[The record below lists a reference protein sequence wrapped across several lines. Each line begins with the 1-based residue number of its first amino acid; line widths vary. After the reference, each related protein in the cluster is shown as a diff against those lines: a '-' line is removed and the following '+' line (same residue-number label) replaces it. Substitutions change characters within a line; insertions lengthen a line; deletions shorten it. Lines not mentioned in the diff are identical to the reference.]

1 MRTFIIVWLGQLVS
15 TFGSTMTWFGL
26 KIWAWDLTEQ
36 ATALT
41 LVNFFSLL
49 PSIVITPF
57 AGVIVDRWNRK
68 WLMMIGDAIAVLAT
82 LMILL
87 LYLTQQLQVWHLYWI
102 SMFTGAFE
110 EIQAIAYTA
119 STGLLVPKSQYVR
132 ASSLN
137 AMLHYGSIILAPA
150 LAGFLFYIIGLQGIL
165 LIDGITFMI
174 AIATV
179 LSVTI
184 PQPNMTTTHQ
194 STQGIMRQI
203 TFGWHYLWQR
213 PGLRA
218 IVMLTLLFTF
228 AHDLGGTLFSPMI
241 LARSG
246 SDARVLGSIS
256 AIAGIGGV
264 TGAILLAVWGGPKR
278 RIHGFLIGMIGAGL
292 SKMVFGLGQVL
303 LVWLPAQFCSSVNF
317 PLKRSAEEA
326 ILLSKIAPDIQ
337 GRVFATRSMLIQMLS
352 AIATL
357 IAGPLADSIFEPAM
371 MPDGQLAPILG
382 SIVGTGAGAGMAV
395 IYVLTALGLLLIG
408 MGGYAIPSFRHIE
421 VSVPDSDDGSTPIP
435 PS

>member
-41 LVNFFSLL
+41 LVSFFSLL

-68 WLMMIGDAIAVLAT
+68 WLMMIGDAIAILAT

-87 LYLTQQLQVWHLYWI
+87 LYLTQQLQVWHLYVTGL
-102 SMFTGAFE
+102 FTGAFE
-110 EIQAIAYTA
+110 EIQTIAYTA
-119 STGLLVPKSQYVR
+119 SISLLVPKRQYVR

-137 AMLHYGSIILAPA
+137 ATLHYGSIILAPA

-184 PQPNMTTTHQ
+184 PQPQVTTTHQ
-194 STQGIMRQI
+194 PTQGIMRQI
-203 TFGWHYLWQR
+203 TFGWRYLWQR

-292 SKMVFGLGQVL
+292 SKMMFGMGQTL
-303 LVWLPAQFCSSVNF
+303 LVWLPAQFCSSINF

-337 GRVFATRSMLIQMLS
+337 GRVFATRSMLIQILS

-357 IAGPLADSIFEPAM
+357 IAGPLADSVFEPAM

-382 SIVGTGAGAGMAV
+382 PIIGTGTGAGMAV
-395 IYVLTALGLLLIG
+395 IYVLTALGLLLTG
-408 MGGYAIPSFRHIE
+408 MSGYTIPSLRHIE
-421 VSVPDSDDGSTPIP
+421 KTVPDSDDGSTPIP

>member
-408 MGGYAIPSFRHIE
+408 MGGYAIPSLRHIE

>member
-15 TFGSTMTWFGL
+15 TFGSNMTWFGL
-26 KIWAWDLTEQ
+26 KIWAWNLTEQ

-41 LVNFFSLL
+41 LVSFFSLL

-68 WLMMIGDAIAVLAT
+68 WLMMIGDAVAIVST
-82 LMILL
+82 LMIGL
-87 LYLTQQLQVWHLYWI
+87 LYLTQQLQVWHLYL
-102 SMFTGAFE
+102 SGMFTGAFE

-119 STGLLVPKSQYVR
+119 SISLLVPKSQYVR

-137 AMLHYGSIILAPA
+137 ATLHYGSIILAPA

-184 PQPNMTTTHQ
+184 PQPNATTTHQ
-194 STQGIMRQI
+194 PTEGIMRQI
-203 TFGWHYLWQR
+203 TFGWRYLWQR

-241 LARSG
+241 LARS
-246 SDARVLGSIS
+246 SNDARVLGSIS
-256 AIAGIGGV
+256 AFAGIGGV
-264 TGAILLAVWGGPKR
+264 TGAILLAAWGGPKR
-278 RIHGFLIGMIGAGL
+278 RIHGFLAGMIGAGL
-292 SKMVFGLGQVL
+292 SKMVFGIGQTVF
-303 LVWLPAQFCSSVNF
+303 VWLPAQFCSSINF

-357 IAGPLADSIFEPAM
+357 IAGPLADFVFEPAM
-371 MPDGQLAPILG
+371 MPNGRLAPILG
-382 SIVGTGAGAGMAV
+382 AIVGTGAGAGMAV
-395 IYVLTALGLLLIG
+395 IYVLTALGLLLTG
-408 MGGYAIPSFRHIE
+408 VSGYTIPSLRHIE
-421 VSVPDSDDGSTPIP
+421 TAVPDSDDGSTPIP